1 MDRMKFIYWEMASH
15 DTIDFKKVYVDMAD
29 DLIAGLLLSQ
39 IVYWHLPSKETGQ
52 PKLKVEKEGELWI
65 AKGREDW
72 HDEIRITCRQY
83 DRAIKILENKDLVV
97 VKTFKFDGNPMK
109 HVRLNWNHFLAFLEY
124 QLEEN
129 ARKISGEPYSPMVF
143 TESVKTNSHK
153 VLKPT
158 YTKGKKEVTQSVN
171 SLTESTHIDYLSE
184 NTNKDKDIN
193 LVNKESLVNIINENY
208 STFASGRWSKK
219 QWQTITNLLSEELL
233 DEDGYFTK
241 ASDPYSYV
249 KGCLKKIAHQHD
261 MKTGKK
267 EFTYKGTLI
276 PFYNWLN
283 E

>member
-1 MDRMKFIYWEMASH
+1 MDKMKFIYWEMASH

-52 PKLKVEKEGELWI
+52 PKMKVEKEGELWI

-72 HDEIRITCRQY
+72 HEEIRITCRQY
-83 DRAIKILENKDLVV
+83 DRAIKILENKDLVI

-109 HVRLNWNHFLAFLEY
+109 HVRLNWNHFLAFLEF

-143 TESVKTNSHK
+143 TQSVKTNSHK
-153 VLKPT
+153 VLKPI
-158 YTKGKKEVTQSVN
+158 YTKGKKEITQSVK
-171 SLTESTHIDYLSE
+171 SLTESTDIDYHSE
-184 NTNKDKDIN
+184 NTNKDIN
-193 LVNKESLVNIINENY
+193 LVNKKTLIDIMNESY

-219 QWQTITNLLSEELL
+219 EWQQITNKLSEELL

-241 ASDPYSYV
+241 ASDPISYV
-249 KGCLKKIAHQHD
+249 KGCLKKIAHHHD
-261 MKTGKK
+261 LKTGKK
-267 EFTYKGTLI
+267 EFTYQGTII
-276 PFYNWLN
+276 PFYDWLN